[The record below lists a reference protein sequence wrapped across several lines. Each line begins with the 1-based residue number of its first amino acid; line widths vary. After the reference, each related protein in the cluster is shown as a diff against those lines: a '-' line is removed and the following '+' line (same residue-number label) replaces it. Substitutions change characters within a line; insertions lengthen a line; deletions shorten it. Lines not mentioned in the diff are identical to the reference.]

1 VIDTAWAQM
10 GGGAASGGLNAILGS
25 PIPAIILMFGVFYI
39 LVIRPQQQKQ
49 KEHQLMLANLKKNDE
64 IVTSGGLYG
73 RVMALADDVIT
84 VEIAPNVKVRV
95 SRPQI
100 ANVLTVAKVSDKSN
114 NDREKEKSK

>member
-1 VIDTAWAQM
+1 MIDTAWAQL
-10 GGGAASGGLNAILGS
+10 GGGAANGGLGAILGS
-25 PIPAIILMFGVFYI
+25 PIPAIVLMFGVFYI

-73 RVMALADDVIT
+73 RVMGLTDDIVT
-84 VEIAPNVKVRV
+84 VEVAPNVRVRI

-100 ANVLTVAKVSDKSN
+100 ASVVTVAKSTDKPN
-114 NDREKEKSK
+114 NEKEKEKSK